1 MHKVTKE
8 ILLLLSYVLIPLI
21 LYLLLLFFAFT
32 HRLVSSCS
40 WCENPNNLRWITNV
54 KLQNE
59 RWKDAKI
66 YYPIYG
72 SITRASWEP
81 CSKWQSISNSRNFPK
96 KKHCS
101 MTQEFIK
108 LFDTTT
114 FVNWLSTRTRIYKS
128 KQMLGYMSNAVEM
141 LSHKIQFLYLYFAKW
156 ISLELISI
164 QRKTKHFQTEVMN
177 LCAWQHFFYFFFRQT
192 QKNHFKSN
200 SMRYGSMT

>member
-8 ILLLLSYVLIPLI
+8 ILLLLSYVLIPPI

-81 CSKWQSISNSRNFPK
+81 CSKWQSISNSRNFP
-96 KKHCS
+96 
-101 MTQEFIK
+101 
-108 LFDTTT
+108 
-114 FVNWLSTRTRIYKS
+114 
-128 KQMLGYMSNAVEM
+128 
-141 LSHKIQFLYLYFAKW
+141 
-156 ISLELISI
+156 
-164 QRKTKHFQTEVMN
+164 
-177 LCAWQHFFYFFFRQT
+177 
-192 QKNHFKSN
+192 QKNIVQWHKNLLSSLTRRLSSTDYRLAHVFLNQNKCLDTWV
-200 SMRYGSMT
+200 MRLKCYLIKYNFFIYILQNEFHWN